1 MSTPICPS
9 KREGVEKGRREKADH
24 LQRFELASI
33 SAPTLS
39 AENEAPLQ
47 AGGKQLASDV
57 IYKKPFTIG
66 WPESHDRT
74 SQLQAEKAS
83 HWLAS
88 LKGRRDII
96 YRVNSFRFQRK
107 LQMPIC
113 KSTPAQSKLMHH
125 NI

>member
-9 KREGVEKGRREKADH
+9 KREGVEEGRREKADH

-33 SAPTLS
+33 SAPALS

-57 IYKKPFTIG
+57 IYKRPPAIG
-66 WPESHDRT
+66 CSESHDRT

-83 HWLAS
+83 YWLPS
-88 LKGRRDII
+88 LKKGGMLSRG
-96 YRVNSFRFQRK
+96 
-107 LQMPIC
+107 
-113 KSTPAQSKLMHH
+113 
-125 NI
+125 